1 MRIEPGTRAIVTGAS
16 RGIGRATAKA
26 LAARGARVGLLSRG
40 DEGLRQL
47 AEELGGEPVVLQS
60 DVADRES
67 VFGAVER
74 FVEEAG
80 GLEIVVANAGIA
92 HYGPFRDQ
100 PIEHAE
106 EMVRIN
112 LLGTMYTVDAAL
124 ERMLDRAVGHVVI
137 VSSGAGLRAFPWAAA
152 YGATKSAQ
160 RAFAEALR
168 HELSGT
174 GVSVTTVY
182 PGEVKTELHSHEL
195 DRMPDWY
202 RRDDAIE
209 PEQVAG
215 AIVRAVEE
223 DRRSVVVPPIV
234 RALGLNSLAPR
245 LTDRILAALR
255 GPTAAPR
262 RD

>member
-1 MRIEPGTRAIVTGAS
+1 VRIEHGTRAIVTGAS
-16 RGIGRATAKA
+16 RGIGRATAQA
-26 LAARGARVGLLSRG
+26 FAERGARVGLLSRG
-40 DEGLRQL
+40 EEGLRQL
-47 AEELGGEPVVLQS
+47 AEELGGDPVVLPA
-60 DVADRES
+60 DVGDRES

-74 FVEEAG
+74 FVQGAG

-100 PIEHAE
+100 PIEQAE

-124 ERMLDRAVGHVVI
+124 EPMLDRAVGHVVI
-137 VSSGAGLRAFPWAAA
+137 VSSGAGLRAFPWAAG
-152 YGATKSAQ
+152 YGATKAGQ

-182 PGEVKTELHSHEL
+182 PGEVKTELHAHEA

-209 PEQVAG
+209 PKHVAD